1 MYASTDVWTL
11 PGSSS
16 CSPPGIS
23 TPVLTSLYDVTAM
36 KDKPK
41 NVFRID
47 IEPTDEHPDRHP
59 THGWQVRIKRQKKQ
73 HTKYFSD
80 KRFGGRD
87 AALEKAIEYRDEL
100 LETLPEP
107 MDPVRRSAEARS
119 KTGVIGLNFCWKD
132 DGSGTPK
139 PYVQL
144 SWLEEDG
151 TRRSAAYSVRKW
163 NLRRAV
169 WKACVRLHRARV
181 EHNGEAE
188 EVNEM
193 FQTAF
198 PKIEEQYQNG
208 PEEEVTGSGTSEEVE
223 ERRDVSFETGGSD
236 EDATGDGASET
247 EDTSVTA
254 AQ

>member
-1 MYASTDVWTL
+1 MS
-11 PGSSS
+11 
-16 CSPPGIS
+16 
-23 TPVLTSLYDVTAM
+23 
-36 KDKPK
+36 DKPK

-47 IEPTDEHPDRHP
+47 IEPSEENPDRHP
-59 THGWQVRIKRQKKQ
+59 THGWQVRIKRQKEQ

-80 KRFGGRD
+80 KRHGGREE
-87 AALEKAIEYRDEL
+87 ALEKAVEYRDEL
-100 LETLPEP
+100 IEELPEP
-107 MDPVRRSAEARS
+107 MDPVQRSAEARS

-144 SWLEEDG
+144 SWLEDDD

-169 WKACVRLHRARV
+169 WKACVRLHEARA

-188 EVNEM
+188 EVNDM

-198 PKIEEQYQNG
+198 PNIREQYEDGPNG
-208 PEEEVTGSGTSEEVE
+208 DGLPEEDAKEMEEAPAE
-223 ERRDVSFETGGSD
+223 
-236 EDATGDGASET
+236 A
-247 EDTSVTA
+247 
-254 AQ
+254 

>member
-1 MYASTDVWTL
+1 VLTECEAACHRSFPSL
-11 PGSSS
+11 LARRHLFFPA
-16 CSPPGIS
+16 CSRRHFAWGGLDHPLIAPFPLRHGIIS
-23 TPVLTSLYDVTAM
+23 TMT
-36 KDKPK
+36 DKPK

-47 IEPTDEHPDRHP
+47 IQPSDEHPDRHP

-80 KRFGGRD
+80 KRFGGRED
-87 AALEKAIEYRDEL
+87 ALAKAVEYRDEL
-100 LETLPEP
+100 LETLPDP

-132 DGSGTPK
+132 DGSGTAK

-144 SWLEEDG
+144 SWLEGDG

-169 WKACVRLHRARV
+169 WKACVRLHQARE
-181 EHNGEAE
+181 EHDGEVD

-193 FQTAF
+193 FQTAY
-198 PKIEEQYQNG
+198 PNIKEQYDEG
-208 PEEEVTGSGTSEEVE
+208 PEGEGNSEE
-223 ERRDVSFETGGSD
+223 D
-236 EDATGDGASET
+236 
-247 EDTSVTA
+247 VTA
-254 AQ
+254 TTGEPELAAADA

>member
-1 MYASTDVWTL
+1 
-11 PGSSS
+11 
-16 CSPPGIS
+16 
-23 TPVLTSLYDVTAM
+23 M

-59 THGWQVRIKRQKKQ
+59 THGWQVRIKRRKKQ

-80 KRFGGRD
+80 KRFGGRNG
-87 AALEKAIEYRDEL
+87 ALEHAVEYRDEL
-100 LETLPEP
+100 LQELPEP

-144 SWLEEDG
+144 SWLENSG
-151 TRRSAAYSVRKW
+151 KRRSAAYSVRKW

-169 WKACVRLHRARV
+169 WKACVRLHKARV
-181 EHNGEAE
+181 EHNGEIQ
-188 EVNEM
+188 EVNDM
-193 FQTAF
+193 FQTAY
-198 PKIEEQYQNG
+198 PNVKAEYDKG
-208 PEEEVTGSGTSEEVE
+208 PRGKGTPEAQEEEGQE
-223 ERRDVSFETGGSD
+223 
-236 EDATGDGASET
+236 ATAS
-247 EDTSVTA
+247 A
-254 AQ
+254 

>member
-1 MYASTDVWTL
+1 LTLVVSTLFDVRTSPVPSSTL
-11 PGSSS
+11 PGGQVFLST
-16 CSPPGIS
+16 SPFLS
-23 TPVLTSLYDVTAM
+23 TCRDTVLIVPMT
-36 KDKPK
+36 DKPK

-47 IEPTDEHPDRHP
+47 IEPSDEHPDRHP

-80 KRFGGRD
+80 KRFGGREE
-87 AALEKAIEYRDEL
+87 ALEKAVAYRDEL
-100 LETLPEP
+100 LETLPDP

-169 WKACVRLHRARV
+169 WKACVRLHKARE
-181 EHNGEAE
+181 EHNGEVD
-188 EVNEM
+188 EVNDM
-193 FQTAF
+193 FQTAY
-198 PKIEEQYQNG
+198 PNIQDQYDAG
-208 PEEEVTGSGTSEEVE
+208 P
-223 ERRDVSFETGGSD
+223 D
-236 EDATGDGASET
+236 GDGATPEA
-247 EDTSVTA
+247 EKEPA
-254 AQ
+254 HAGA

>member
-1 MYASTDVWTL
+1 MT
-11 PGSSS
+11 
-16 CSPPGIS
+16 
-23 TPVLTSLYDVTAM
+23 
-36 KDKPK
+36 DKPK

-47 IEPTDEHPDRHP
+47 IEPSDEHPDRHP

-80 KRFGGRD
+80 KRFGGRED
-87 AALEKAIEYRDEL
+87 ALTKAVEYRDEL
-100 LETLPEP
+100 LETLPDP

-132 DGSGTPK
+132 DGSGTAK

-144 SWLEEDG
+144 SWLEGDG

-169 WKACVRLHRARV
+169 WKACVRLHQARE
-181 EHNGEAE
+181 EHDGEVD

-193 FQTAF
+193 FQTAY
-198 PKIEEQYQNG
+198 PNIKEQYDEG
-208 PEEEVTGSGTSEEVE
+208 PE
-223 ERRDVSFETGGSD
+223 
-236 EDATGDGASET
+236 GDGNSEK
-247 EDTSVTA
+247 DVTA
-254 AQ
+254 TTGEPELAAADA

>member
-1 MYASTDVWTL
+1 M
-11 PGSSS
+11 P
-16 CSPPGIS
+16 
-23 TPVLTSLYDVTAM
+23 
-36 KDKPK
+36 DKPK

-47 IEPTDEHPDRHP
+47 IEPTEEAPDRHP

-80 KRFGGRD
+80 KRFGGTD
-87 AALEKAIEYRDEL
+87 EALEAAVAYRDEL
-100 LETLPEP
+100 LDELPDP
-107 MDPVRRSAEARS
+107 LDPVKRSAEARS

-169 WKACVRLHRARV
+169 WKACVRLHKARQ
-181 EHNGEAE
+181 EHNTGELE
-188 EVNEM
+188 EVNAM
-193 FQTAF
+193 FQTAY
-198 PKIEEQYQNG
+198 PNIRESYMEGPDGNG
-208 PEEEVTGSGTSEEVE
+208 LDDSAETPDA
-223 ERRDVSFETGGSD
+223 DVA
-236 EDATGDGASET
+236 DAVPAGA
-247 EDTSVTA
+247 
-254 AQ
+254 